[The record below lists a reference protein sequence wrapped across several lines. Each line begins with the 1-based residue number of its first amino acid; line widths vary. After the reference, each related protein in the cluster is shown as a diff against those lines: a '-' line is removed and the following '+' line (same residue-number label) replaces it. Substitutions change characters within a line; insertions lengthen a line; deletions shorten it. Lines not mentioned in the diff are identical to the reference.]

1 MTRRVASILILLF
14 ALTATAQQEPPRT
27 AMSEVIEVQL
37 TNLDVV
43 VTDAQGNFVPGLTQK
58 DFEVLEDGKPRE
70 ITNMSEYRRMSM
82 EAVQPVPRRIL
93 VVIDNRT
100 IAFSARKKTV
110 AAVLATIGQLLSTPE
125 DRLMIVTIAGTQKVR
140 TEWTN
145 DHATIAAALENVAND
160 AAASKLDTAEI
171 DNMFGEMIQVASG
184 GGPQSSTLNRRRMR
198 AQTGGSPA
206 TDRVNTADED
216 ERFVPGVDFNLLLSR
231 TRSYAASI
239 AAETEQTLYSLA
251 ASLKNFESISDGRRV
266 VVLAGGSLPVMPGAD
281 VYQRL
286 ESAMHEIERH
296 QNNTV
301 PIGQIRRLTHAIMER
316 GSWDLGHQIDEVAAS
331 ARLKGIAFYAV
342 NPEVNDRASKDI
354 TSRYSAGSGV
364 DFATANASSEGF
376 LRLAMATGGES
387 HVGRTA
393 ELALRKVQSDLDS
406 YYSIGY
412 RSPLLVGP
420 DTKIAVKVRNGK
432 EYHARAV
439 IAAARTQPEWQVAD
453 RVANNYAKSDS
464 NDLGI
469 MVIPD
474 GRMSATPTGER
485 LIKVNVMIPFDA
497 LRLVREGRDYNCSF
511 TVFVSVGDA
520 NGAAN
525 PQRETRNFKFNE
537 DQVSRLRGKNL
548 AYGVDLTLG
557 PGRDRVSV
565 GILDLVGGSTGY
577 GRVLFAQ

>member
-1 MTRRVASILILLF
+1 
-14 ALTATAQQEPPRT
+14 
-27 AMSEVIEVQL
+27 
-37 TNLDVV
+37 
-43 VTDAQGNFVPGLTQK
+43 
-58 DFEVLEDGKPRE
+58 
-70 ITNMSEYRRMSM
+70 
-82 EAVQPVPRRIL
+82 
-93 VVIDNRT
+93 
-100 IAFSARKKTV
+100 
-110 AAVLATIGQLLSTPE
+110 
-125 DRLMIVTIAGTQKVR
+125 MIVTIAGTPRPR

-145 DHATIAAALENVAND
+145 DRAAIAAALEDLAND

-171 DNMFGEMIQVASG
+171 DNMFGEMIQIASG
-184 GGPQSSTLNRRRMR
+184 GGPQASTLNRRRQA
-198 AQTGGSPA
+198 AQTGGSA
-206 TDRVNTADED
+206 ANNRVQNSDED
-216 ERFVPGVDFNLLLSR
+216 ERFMPGVDFNLILSR
-231 TRSYAASI
+231 TRSYAASV
-239 AAETEQTLYSLA
+239 AVETEQTLWSLA
-251 ASLKNFESISDGRRV
+251 ASLKHFESVSDGRRV

-301 PIGQIRRLTHAIMER
+301 PIGQVRRLTHAIMER
-316 GSWDLGHQIDEVAAS
+316 ATFDLGREIDEVATS

-342 NPEVNDRASKDI
+342 NPEVNDRPSKDI
-354 TSRYSAGSGV
+354 TSRYAAGANT
-364 DFATANASSEGF
+364 DFASANASTDGF
-376 LRLAMATGGES
+376 LRLALATGGES

-393 ELALRKVQSDLDS
+393 ELALKKVQNDLDS
-406 YYSIGY
+406 YYSLGY
-412 RSPLLVGP
+412 RSPILVGP
-420 DTKIAVKVRNGK
+420 DSKIAVKVKNGK
-432 EYHARAV
+432 EYRSRAV

-453 RVANNYAKSDS
+453 RVVNNYAKTDS

-485 LIKVNVMIPFDA
+485 LVKVNVMIPFDA
-497 LRLVREGRDYNCSF
+497 LRLVRDGRDYNCSF

-520 NGAAN
+520 NGGAN